1 MISPLGFERKYGIAN
16 MSIELITLLIGATF
30 MLLLML
36 GLPLA
41 WAMGSTSVIF
51 TLLLF
56 EPTILIMLVGRMF
69 TSIMMSYTLLA
80 IPLFVLMAA
89 ILQKSDI
96 TEQLFRAVYVW
107 SGNLRGGLAIGTII
121 SCTLMAAMVGVVG
134 AEIVAFGMLAVPEM
148 LDRKYDKRLA
158 LGSVCAGGGMATL
171 IPPSTTFI
179 VYGMITG
186 TSIGE
191 LFIAGII
198 PGLILA
204 ALFIAYILIVALLK
218 PEWAPAATREERNIS
233 LARKLSLLR
242 GLIMPF
248 LLAIGVLGSI
258 YAGVA
263 TPTEAGAVGCVGAVA
278 CAAVNRKLSWALL
291 KGSLYQT
298 VQISCFI
305 AWLFFGAQALI
316 GVYTFAGGDDFVT
329 NTISAVPYGKWGA
342 IIVMQLIIIFLGM
355 FLDWI
360 GILFLTMPLFLPII
374 IDMGF
379 SPIWFGVV
387 YCMNV
392 HIGYL
397 SPPFGPS
404 VFILKSVT
412 PPEITTI
419 DIYKSVMPY
428 LWLTLVALILT
439 MAFPELSLW
448 LPLKMSG
455 G

>member
-1 MISPLGFERKYGIAN
+1 
-16 MSIELITLLIGATF
+16 MSIELITLLIGITF
-30 MLLLML
+30 LVQIIL

-41 WAMGSTSVIF
+41 WVMGSTSVIF
-51 TLLLF
+51 TLILF
-56 EPTILIMLVGRMF
+56 EPTTMIMLVGRMF
-69 TSIMMSYTLLA
+69 SSIMMNYTLLA

-96 TEQLFRAVYVW
+96 TEQLFRAVHIW

-134 AEIVAFGMLAVPEM
+134 AEIVAFGLLAVPEM
-148 LDRKYDKRLA
+148 LNRNYDKRLA

-179 VYGMITG
+179 IYGMITG

-204 ALFIAYILIVALLK
+204 ALFIGYILIVALIK
-218 PEWAPAATREERNIS
+218 PEWAPAAPLEERN
-233 LARKLSLLR
+233 LPLRKKLSLLK
-242 GLIMPF
+242 GLIMPGF
-248 LLAIGVLGSI
+248 LATGVLGSI
-258 YAGVA
+258 YAGIA
-263 TPTEAGAVGCVGAVA
+263 TPTEAGAVGCIGAVISSA
-278 CAAVNRKLSWALL
+278 INRKLSWNLL
-291 KGSLYQT
+291 KESVYQT
-298 VQISCFI
+298 ILISCFI

-316 GVYTFAGGDDFVT
+316 GVYTLAGGDDFVRFAIT
-329 NTISAVPYGKWGA
+329 SLPYGKWGA
-342 IIVMQLIIIFLGM
+342 IIGMQLIIIFLGM

-374 IDMGF
+374 LDMGF

-387 YCMNV
+387 FCMNV

-412 PPEITTI
+412 PKGITTI

-428 LWLTLVALILT
+428 LWLTLVALALT

-448 LPLKMSG
+448 LPSKM
-455 G
+455 